1 MPTYGLLVDA
11 GVLGA
16 GDLDPRKNF
25 ICCCEYVRCS
35 GRESARSLLSGEVLF
50 SGGVTD
56 CCVEVVYCSD
66 WDDGRTGLEKFG
78 VVRLTTAIRPARSP
92 ASTPGDET
100 LTVGT
105 AVARSV
111 PVGDVE

>member
-1 MPTYGLLVDA
+1 MYGLPVDT
-11 GVLGA
+11 GLF
-16 GDLDPRKNF
+16 GDLDPRRDF
-25 ICCCEYVRCS
+25 ICCCEHERCS
-35 GRESARSLLSGEVLF
+35 GRGSTCALL

-56 CCVEVVYCSD
+56 CCVEMVYCSD